1 VGLAGQR
8 TVVEAVLF
16 DIDGTLF
23 DHDAASAQ
31 SLRRQLAHEVGRPD
45 LDDAQFEAALV
56 EWRRLELLHYDHYL
70 TGAIDLLEQR
80 RRRTAGILEWV
91 GAGERSPAELEEWFE
106 LFLDGY
112 KDGWVAFED
121 TEHTLA
127 ALEARGGLKLGV
139 ITNADADIQR
149 RKLAAIGV
157 AERLPAFVASSTVGR
172 AKPDPAIFAAACE
185 LVELPPER
193 VAYVGD
199 RLDVDALGARDAG
212 LVGVWLDRP
221 GATAPVT
228 VEASH
233 DGITVIER
241 LDELPGVLGFAE

>member
-1 VGLAGQR
+1 VSAAGQR
-8 TVVEAVLF
+8 SVVEAVLF

-31 SLRRQLAHEVGRPD
+31 SLRRRLALELQRAD
-45 LDDAQFEAALV
+45 LDDEEFHAALA

-70 TGAIDLLEQR
+70 TGVIDLLEQR
-80 RRRTAGILEWV
+80 RRRTAGILEWA

-112 KDGWVAFED
+112 EEGWVAFED
-121 TEHTLA
+121 TDPALT
-127 ALEARGGLKLGV
+127 ALESRGDLQLGV

-149 RKLAAIGV
+149 RKLSTIGV
-157 AERLPAFVASSTVGR
+157 AERLPAFVASSAVGC

-185 LVELPPER
+185 LVELAPER

-212 LVGVWLDRP
+212 LVAVWLDRP
-221 GATAPVT
+221 GATTPVPADAPR
-228 VEASH
+228 E
-233 DGITVIER
+233 GISVISG
-241 LDELPGVLGFAE
+241 LAELPAALGLAD